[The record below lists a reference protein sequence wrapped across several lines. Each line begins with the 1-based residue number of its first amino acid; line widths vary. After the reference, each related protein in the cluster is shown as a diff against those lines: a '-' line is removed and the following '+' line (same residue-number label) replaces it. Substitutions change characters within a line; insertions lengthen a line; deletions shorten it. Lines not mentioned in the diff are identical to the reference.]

1 MKSFLKI
8 FITLV
13 AFAQLSLV
21 ASAQTQ
27 TGIVKTKGRLG
38 ANGSVIAGTRLPGA
52 SVKVQGRNAVLSN
65 KNGIFTFPV
74 PGQRFSLISA
84 SKTGYVLTDP
94 DILMRQHTYSGQNP
108 VFVVMETPET
118 QLEDQL
124 ASERKI
130 RRNLSQK
137 LAAREQ
143 EIEQLKN
150 ENKITKQEYQKLMQ
164 ELYANQESNEKLI
177 KDMAKRYASMDYDQ
191 LDDLNRRVQAYILDG
206 NLIAA
211 DSLINSK
218 GDIVTRAN
226 NIKREQKLIAAEKK
240 ELTERLKV
248 VSQLETGSNLDIEDI
263 AKDCM
268 HKAEIHKFNL
278 RNDSAGFYLELRADL
293 DTLNADWQMDA
304 AEFNGFILAD
314 YQRAFDFLGRASAIA
329 KQTNNKS
336 LFFQIYK
343 QYGNIYTEIGQLTK
357 AEEYLTKAL
366 DYGNEIFETD
376 NVHTVRLFCDLGILY
391 REKGDNQRAFDIY
404 QHAFDIAKRLI
415 VEYQS
420 NDKRALTLEETA
432 VFSIFFN
439 DFSVLL
445 GRMGILFPH
454 AIQIS
459 LIAKKI
465 ISQYYSDDSFEMVY
479 TYNTLGHLYKAT
491 NEIDKAKAYLSSA
504 YKINLKNLGENHPA
518 VAIQL
523 SGLAEVLARTGD
535 FNNAIQYATQAIHI
549 FSSRYGDSHSTIGE
563 LYHNLGLIYYR
574 KGEYSKAIHHF
585 EKAIDIFVNNYGSQ
599 HPRIS
604 EFYEN
609 IAVAYEMIGDVTFA
623 QEYRAKAEV
632 AKDSFVEQ
640 LKSSINEEKL
650 IQENTIPLK

>member
-1 MKSFLKI
+1 MKSYLKI

-27 TGIVKTKGRLG
+27 IGIVKTKGRLG
-38 ANGSVIAGTRLPGA
+38 ANGSVVSGMRLAGA

-65 KNGIFTFPV
+65 NNGVFTFPV
-74 PGQRFSLISA
+74 PGQRFSLVSA

-226 NIKREQKLIAAEKK
+226 SLKIEDQIIATEEKELAERTQRVVKLKKGRKLKK
-240 ELTERLKV
+240 EDL
-248 VSQLETGSNLDIEDI
+248 

-268 HKAEIHKFNL
+268 HKAEIHRFNL
-278 RNDSAGFYLELRADL
+278 RNDSAAFYLELRADI
-293 DTLNADWQMDA
+293 DTLNVDWQIDA
-304 AEFNGFILAD
+304 GEFFRDALAD
-314 YQRAFDFLGRASAIA
+314 YDRAQFYMTRIEPIALKTQDKYLQYRCFMQIGHTNFVLEKLEKAENYMIKALALSKEIYGTQDLKIIPAILQLGDLCKTEGEYQRALEIYHEGYAIIQNQLANSIPQNRDTYFMCAKLFSAMSAILE
-329 KQTNNKS
+329 S
-336 LFFQIYK
+336 MGIYR
-343 QYGNIYTEIGQLTK
+343 EALQLSVA
-357 AEEYLTKAL
+357 AE
-366 DYGNEIFETD
+366 
-376 NVHTVRLFCDLGILY
+376 GIL
-391 REKGDNQRAFDIY
+391 
-404 QHAFDIAKRLI
+404 
-415 VEYQS
+415 S
-420 NDKRALTLEETA
+420 NYYEADSPAMTDCYMALGNL
-432 VFSIFFN
+432 
-439 DFSVLL
+439 
-445 GRMGILFPH
+445 
-454 AIQIS
+454 
-459 LIAKKI
+459 
-465 ISQYYSDDSFEMVY
+465 YSDLNDNTNAI
-479 TYNTLGHLYKAT
+479 TYLQ
-491 NEIDKAKAYLSSA
+491 KAYN
-504 YKINLKNLGENHPA
+504 IDLKHLGENHPSVALDRNNLAA
-518 VAIQL
+518 VMAK
-523 SGLAEVLARTGD
+523 TGD
-535 FNNAIQYATQAIHI
+535 FQQAIKYATQAITT
-549 FSSRYGDSHSTIGE
+549 FSSRFGYNHPYTGE
-563 LYHNLGLIYYR
+563 MYHTLGFIYFN
-574 KGEYSKAIHHF
+574 KGEYDEAIQNYSKVV
-585 EKAIDIFVNNYGSQ
+585 KIFTYNFGSQ
-599 HPRIS
+599 HPRLVA
-604 EFYEN
+604 FYEDM
-609 IAVAYEMIGDVTFA
+609 AKAYEAKGELTNA
-623 QEYRAKAEV
+623 KECRAKAEI

-640 LKSSINEEKL
+640 VKSSINEEKL
-650 IQENTIPLK
+650 VKENTHPQK

>member
-1 MKSFLKI
+1 MKLYLKI
-8 FITLV
+8 FITLI
-13 AFAQLSLV
+13 AFAHFSL
-21 ASAQTQ
+21 APFAQTQ

-38 ANGSVIAGTRLPGA
+38 ANGSVVSGKRLPGA

-65 KNGIFTFPV
+65 NNGVFTFPV
-74 PGQRFSLISA
+74 PGQRFSLVSA

-164 ELYANQESNEKLI
+164 ELYASQESNEKLI

-278 RNDSAGFYLELRADL
+278 SNDSAAFYLELRADI
-293 DTLNADWQMDA
+293 DTLNVDWQIDA
-304 AEFNGFILAD
+304 GEFFRDALAD
-314 YQRAFDFLGRASAIA
+314 YDRAQFYMTRIERIANNNADKALQYRCFMLLG
-329 KQTNNKS
+329 QTNLLLTKLSEAEYYLNKALMLS
-336 LFFQIYK
+336 EEVYGSEDINYIETRIIIGDLFESKNNYQQAWEIYK
-343 QYGNIYTEIGQLTK
+343 QGAFYFYNKIQRNSHDSIPLSLEELNVYSKLVYSICGILRRIEKFYSAIKVFVELEKLCLNYYKADTPFMASIYENLGSLYQEINNNEK
-357 AEEYLTKAL
+357 ALEYL
-366 DYGNEIFETD
+366 
-376 NVHTVRLFCDLGILY
+376 
-391 REKGDNQRAFDIY
+391 
-404 QHAFDIAKRLI
+404 
-415 VEYQS
+415 S
-420 NDKRALTLEETA
+420 
-432 VFSIFFN
+432 
-439 DFSVLL
+439 
-445 GRMGILFPH
+445 
-454 AIQIS
+454 
-459 LIAKKI
+459 
-465 ISQYYSDDSFEMVY
+465 
-479 TYNTLGHLYKAT
+479 
-491 NEIDKAKAYLSSA
+491 KAYM
-504 YKINLKNLGENHPA
+504 INLKYYSENHPIIA
-518 VAIQL
+518 VSRLHL
-523 SGLAEVLARTGD
+523 SEVLASTGD
-535 FNNAIQYATQAIHI
+535 FQQAIENASHAYSN
-549 FSSRYGDSHSTIGE
+549 FSSKFGSSCVYLADAYKTF
-563 LYHNLGLIYYR
+563 GLIYFK
-574 KGEYSKAIHHF
+574 KGEYTTSIENYLKGLEILELF
-585 EKAIDIFVNNYGSQ
+585 YGSGHSSHSIFYKKLADVYDAKQ
-599 HPRIS
+599 DSLQADIYRVMANICTD
-604 EFYEN
+604 EFLY
-609 IAVAYEMIGDVTFA
+609 Y
-623 QEYRAKAEV
+623 
-632 AKDSFVEQ
+632 

-650 IQENTIPLK
+650 VKENTHPQK